1 MAVRIDASGDKL
13 YRTANLPA
21 RDNFTIAGW
30 GYRNSAQNGSYRYFA
45 GLEDATSNS
54 NGWLL
59 IGWAADNAFQIASD
73 ASTVNSA
80 SSPAAS
86 TWFYWFIQRSG
97 TSMTIGYKTTG
108 GSWVTT
114 NASGTLSWTPAV
126 LHLGNDSYDEWT
138 DISLERVR
146 VWDAA
151 LTTTELDSEM
161 ASAAP
166 VRTTNLRANWPLTV
180 HTDLTDTTANG
191 YNLSSAGTLTTY
203 TPGPLGSAVGLTAT
217 AITTGAPSVGA
228 PTIGQVHALT
238 ASGITTGAP
247 VLDTPSMAGGAS
259 LTATNIV
266 TGALSVGAPVIGQVH
281 ALNVA
286 GIATGAPVLGTP
298 SMEPLLGACIGGV
311 LTVDGTNGRYF
322 RNGSGI
328 VFLAGFH
335 TWASIQDSWPSLPIT
350 PLDFDEYLSALV
362 SYGCNFTKA
371 WILESAKDWGD
382 SVQYFAPLPWARTGP
397 GTAHDGRPKFDLTQF
412 DDDYFTRLR
421 ERCIR
426 LGNAGIYVCVQLFQ
440 GWHISKKGF
449 GTGDPWANHPMN
461 AANNINGV
469 DGDTNG
475 DVVGLETRTTTL
487 AATYNIQKAYVE
499 KVIDTLNDLD
509 NVFWE
514 ISNEEENSS
523 LTWQRALVDY
533 IQTYEA
539 GKPKQHLVGMTV
551 CWPSGDNQDLYDTTT
566 IDWLSPGGDFV
577 PETASAVKISAFDTD
592 HVGGL
597 TSEYKWIL
605 RALAQGHGGTWY
617 MDEWAGETYGNDTRS
632 NATYQ
637 KIRSI
642 LGYALDYAARIDL
655 ANATPQPSLASTG
668 YCLAKTSGAAQI
680 LAYQDGSGS
689 FTVNLTGI
697 SGTFS
702 LEWLRTANGTTQAG
716 SNVSGGATRTLT
728 PPWAGEDVLAFLE
741 LIGYDLTAANIVTG
755 TPTLGTPAIGQTHV
769 LTSADIATGAPAVAA
784 PTLAQIHPFTAT
796 DIATGAPTVAA
807 PTLAQAHALAA
818 AGITTVTP
826 TLDAPTIAQVHA
838 LAAVAIT
845 TGAPTL
851 GAPSMSGESALTA
864 SDITAGTPALDAPTL
879 AQVHVLTAVT
889 VVTGAPVL
897 DAPAI
902 GQTHALSAS
911 GIVTGTPTLGTPSMV
926 GESALVAADIT
937 TGAAVLGTP
946 AIGQVHGLTVGG
958 VTAGAAV
965 VGAPAIS
972 QVHILTAV
980 LIVAGAPTL
989 GTPSLDRAVMPVP
1002 AERTFV
1008 VAWEDRTY
1016 IVSAESRTYT
1026 VTGE

>member
-21 RDNFTIAGW
+21 LSGFTIAGW
-30 GYRNSAQNGSYRYFA
+30 GYRNNAQNGAYRYFA

-97 TSMTIGYKTTG
+97 TSMTIGYKTSG

-114 NASGTLSWTPAV
+114 STTRTLSWTPAV

-161 ASAAP
+161 ASTTP
-166 VRTTNLRANWPLTV
+166 VRTSNLRSNYPLTTS
-180 HTDLTDTTANG
+180 TDLNDTTANG

-203 TPGPLGSAVGLTAT
+203 TPGPLGSAVDLTAT
-217 AITTGAPSVGA
+217 AITTGAPSVGT

-247 VLDTPSMAGGAS
+247 VLDTPSMSGGAS
-259 LTATNIV
+259 LTAANIV
-266 TGALSVGAPVIGQVH
+266 TGAPSVGAPVIGQVH
-281 ALNVA
+281 ALSAA
-286 GIATGAPVLGTP
+286 GIATGTPSVGTP

-311 LTVDGTNGRYF
+311 LTVDPTNGRYF
-322 RNGSGI
+322 RNDSGI

-350 PLDFDEYLSALV
+350 PLDFDEYLDALV

-412 DDDYFTRLR
+412 DADYFTRLR

-440 GWHISKKGF
+440 GWHVSKKGF
-449 GTGDPWANHPMN
+449 STGDPWANHPM
-461 AANNINGV
+461 AASNNINGV

-487 AATYNIQKAYVE
+487 TATYNIQKAYVA

-539 GKPKQHLVGMTV
+539 GKAKQHLVGMTV

-577 PETASAVKISAFDTD
+577 PETASAAKISAFDTD

-642 LGYALDYAARIDL
+642 LGYALDYANRIDL

-668 YCLAKTSGAAQI
+668 YCLAKTTGTAQI

-741 LIGYDLTAANIVTG
+741 LTGYDLTAANIVTG
-755 TPTLGTPAIGQTHV
+755 TPTLGTPTLGQTHA
-769 LTSADIATGAPAVAA
+769 LTAA
-784 PTLAQIHPFTAT
+784 GITA
-796 DIATGAPTVAA
+796 GAPTVATA
-807 PTLAQAHALAA
+807 TLAQAHALATA
-818 AGITTVTP
+818 DVATGTP
-826 TLDAPTIAQVHA
+826 TLDAPTIGQVHA
-838 LAAVAIT
+838 LTATAIT

-851 GAPSMSGESALTA
+851 GAPGMAGESALTA

-879 AQVHVLTAVT
+879 TQVHVLTAVT

-911 GIVTGTPTLGTPSMV
+911 GIITGTPTLGTPSMV
-926 GESALVAADIT
+926 GESALVAADIA
-937 TGAAVLGTP
+937 TGAAVLDAP
-946 AIGQVHGLTVGG
+946 AIGQVHALTAGG
-958 VTAGAAV
+958 VTTGAAT
-965 VGAPAIS
+965 VGAPVIS
-972 QVHILTAV
+972 QIHVLTAV

-989 GTPSLDRAVMPVP
+989 GTPSLDRAVMPTP

-1008 VAWEDRTY
+1008 VAWEDRTF
-1016 IVSAESRTYT
+1016 VVGAEDRTYT